1 MCDGMN
7 EVAPAEGCPHGGG
20 REAAGAAEG
29 LILDVC
35 SGERRSGGAAGMQA
49 SSEGLREEVEDRPR

>member
-1 MCDGMN
+1 MEEAG
-7 EVAPAEGCPHGGG
+7 
-20 REAAGAAEG
+20 EAAGAAEG